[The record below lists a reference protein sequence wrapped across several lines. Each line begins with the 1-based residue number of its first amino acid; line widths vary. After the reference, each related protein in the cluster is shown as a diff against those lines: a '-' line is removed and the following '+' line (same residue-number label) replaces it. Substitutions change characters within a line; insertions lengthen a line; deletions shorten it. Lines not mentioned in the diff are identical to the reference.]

1 MGCRG
6 QRPQLVCHQQ
16 PLPLKVAH
24 SFSGCGDHGL
34 IYNLNRLFA
43 QIFYYLFTP
52 QPGGLTPQLRT
63 GRSLGWGRNS
73 EDGTVGA
80 KRGAE
85 GWVSWGLGPGCW
97 RLGPS
102 RGRREGLDLQSWG
115 RGAEGWVLEPGC
127 WRRVATGWVL
137 RPGCW
142 RLGPTRW
149 RRENFRVLNWQE
161 FRVGAKQWGRNGWGQ
176 TGRRRLG

>member
-1 MGCRG
+1 MGGNAPTPGVWGATPPPLHATAYHQDSTTNGVGGVMGCRG

-73 EDGTVGA
+73 GDETVGA

-115 RGAEGWVLEPGC
+115 RFVEP
-127 WRRVATGWVL
+127 R
-137 RPGCW
+137 
-142 RLGPTRW
+142 
-149 RRENFRVLNWQE
+149 
-161 FRVGAKQWGRNGWGQ
+161 
-176 TGRRRLG
+176 